1 MNPLIR
7 FMSVDDIDRIVAAD
21 RSILGQ
27 SLGEETIRTE
37 LADNPFAHYF
47 IMETE
52 ATGDLLGH
60 AGLWIDP
67 PLAQIINIY
76 IVPERQREGLGSFL
90 MHYVL
95 DYLKTLSV
103 NTLTLEVRPT
113 NVAAQ
118 EFYHSFGFRKVSVR
132 RNYYENGEDADLL
145 LLNIS

>member
-1 MNPLIR
+1 MKPLIR

-21 RSILGQ
+21 RRILGQ
-27 SLGEETIRTE
+27 SLGAETIRTE
-37 LADNPFAHYF
+37 LAENPFAHYF
-47 IMETE
+47 VMETE
-52 ATGDLLGH
+52 DTGNLLGH

-76 IVPERQREGLGSFL
+76 IIPERQREGLGSFL

-95 DYLKTLSV
+95 DYLRSLCV

-113 NVAAQ
+113 NTAAQ
-118 EFYHSFGFRKVSVR
+118 EFYRSFGFQKVSVR

-145 LLNIS
+145 LLNIK